1 MSTDQKYFLGKRV
14 CPNCRRTLGAYKMR
28 QLLVND
34 RIDSRFPTIALD
46 ALTIRPHS
54 SYGPGRAGTRLS
66 HGSIYLSH
74 GSAVRHR
81 QPGSARYTHAARMP
95 SARKS
100 RAGMPVACQSWL
112 PLALGKG
119 RARDAVAARIILA
132 SLAEW
137 LRKPDRESISLFL
150 AGVISNARCVT
161 RSG

>member
-81 QPGSARYTHAARMP
+81 QPGSARYTHAAKMS
-95 SARKS
+95 SARNS
-100 RAGMPVACQSWL
+100 QADMPVASQSWL

-119 RARDAVAARIILA
+119 RARVVIEESETRIDTDGPGRCHFKRAVCYAVG
-132 SLAEW
+132 LAE
-137 LRKPDRESISLFL
+137 LELL
-150 AGVISNARCVT
+150 AFD
-161 RSG
+161 